1 MYLQIVLLL
10 LCVLARPGENVQI
23 SSNYAVGDDL
33 PALDKNVAK
42 ITLGGEVKLSISG
55 NQVKLTSNS
64 DRVLLQ
70 TSTGSILVSNFSML
84 SLNILGS
91 NHSNDT
97 NNHPNPFNPT
107 EPEEPT
113 SETPTD
119 SKPNKDELLLAN
131 STRFKDWL
139 NSTNLFHGTVITLF
153 NITNYQAVLNGS
165 IPVLHEE
172 EFRFE
177 QKRTIQVLG
186 WEDDERFLQV
196 KQIKHYTYVSLR
208 DLETKITTINYPLIV
223 SGLDSF

>member
-1 MYLQIVLLL
+1 M
-10 LCVLARPGENVQI
+10 
-23 SSNYAVGDDL
+23 
-33 PALDKNVAK
+33 
-42 ITLGGEVKLSISG
+42 
-55 NQVKLTSNS
+55 
-64 DRVLLQ
+64 
-70 TSTGSILVSNFSML
+70 
-84 SLNILGS
+84 
-91 NHSNDT
+91 
-97 NNHPNPFNPT
+97 
-107 EPEEPT
+107 
-113 SETPTD
+113 
-119 SKPNKDELLLAN
+119 
-131 STRFKDWL
+131 
-139 NSTNLFHGTVITLF
+139 ITLF